1 MWILVRWSIGCF
13 HKLYLLGGS
22 FVKFQIPSYI
32 LNLFFRVFFFF
43 FEQVLFLHVYCDCYE
58 EWNAE
63 DNLI

>member
-32 LNLFFRVFFFF
+32 LNLFFKVFFFF
-43 FEQVLFLHVYCDCYE
+43 FLSKCYFCMFIVTVMK
-58 EWNAE
+58 NGMQK
-63 DNLI
+63 II